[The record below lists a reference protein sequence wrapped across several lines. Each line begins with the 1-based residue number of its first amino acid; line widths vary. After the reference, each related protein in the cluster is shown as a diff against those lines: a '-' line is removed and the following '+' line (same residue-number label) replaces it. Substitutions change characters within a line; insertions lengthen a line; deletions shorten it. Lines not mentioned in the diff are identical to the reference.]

1 MTLTHPKNGASG
13 AASELALAPIFT
25 LERRIPGTSLVKAR
39 YLPRSRTRS
48 STTS

>member
-13 AASELALAPIFT
+13 AASELALALIFT
-25 LERRIPGTSLVKAR
+25 LERRIPRHELGEAR
-39 YLPRSRTRS
+39 YLPTSRTRS